1 MARPKKN
8 RDEGGGASWMDTYG
22 DLVTLLLCFFVMLF
36 ASSSIN
42 EQKWIEIVKSFT
54 GSPPRTAITTVDFG
68 SPVAG
73 GNGQNLGTTHNVDS
87 DDLEGQVELVNQMLE
102 DSKSKEQKQIEEEFN
117 QLYNQ
122 LNSYIQ
128 ANGLS
133 DAILLTKQGLY
144 IYITIAEGILF
155 NSGSAAI
162 RDEQAVQVLTQI
174 GNMLARYLPDIAN
187 ITVEGHTDNNPIHN
201 AQFEDNLDLS
211 SKRANNVAR
220 FMHTTSAIPNDMFW
234 SLGRSEFDP
243 IASND
248 TAAGRERNRR
258 VQLVIMA
265 KDVDGI
271 RTAGIGTEV
280 KGFEGAVSSA
290 DNPVEFQQSDL
301 PNNSASVAQASSQ
314 PSAATASAA
323 ENATELQEAASP
335 TNPVPEVETI
345 PQPSA
350 G

>member
-36 ASSSIN
+36 ASSSLN
-42 EQKWIEIVKSFT
+42 EQKWIEIVTSFT
-54 GSPPRTAITTVDFG
+54 GSPPRGAVTSIDLSSPIPG
-68 SPVAG
+68 S
-73 GNGQNLGTTHNVDS
+73 NGINLGTTHDVDS
-87 DDLEGQVELVNQMLE
+87 DELESQVEMVNQMLE
-102 DSKSKEQKQIEEEFN
+102 ESKSEEQKEIEVEFN

-122 LNSYIQ
+122 LNSYIT

-133 DAILLTKQGLY
+133 DAILLTKDGLY

-155 NSGSAAI
+155 DSGSASI
-162 RDEQAVQVLTQI
+162 RNEEAAQILTQI
-174 GNMLARYLPDIAN
+174 GNMLDRYLHDIAN
-187 ITVEGHTDNNPIHN
+187 ITVEGHTDNNPIHT
-201 AQFEDNLDLS
+201 AEFEDNLDLS

-220 FMHTTSAIPNDMFW
+220 FMHTTSGIPNDMFW
-234 SLGRSEFDP
+234 SLGRSEYDP

-248 TAAGRERNRR
+248 TAEGRERNRR

-271 RTAGIGTEV
+271 KQAAMGTEV
-280 KGFEGAVSSA
+280 TGFDGAI
-290 DNPVEFQQSDL
+290 
-301 PNNSASVAQASSQ
+301 
-314 PSAATASAA
+314 SAA
-323 ENATELQEAASP
+323 EHQAEIEQAASA
-335 TNPVPEVETI
+335 TNPIPEVETL
-345 PQPSA
+345 PEPTA

>member
-1 MARPKKN
+1 MARPNKK

-54 GSPPRTAITTVDFG
+54 GQPPRAAVASIDLSSPIPG
-68 SPVAG
+68 S
-73 GNGQNLGTTHNVDS
+73 NGQNLGTIHNVDEEE
-87 DDLEGQVELVNQMLE
+87 LESQVELVNQMLE
-102 DSKSKEQKQIEEEFN
+102 ESKSDEQKQIEEEFN

-128 ANGLS
+128 AQGLS
-133 DAILLTKQGLY
+133 DAILLSKEGLY

-155 NSGSAAI
+155 DSGQATI
-162 RDEQAVQVLTQI
+162 RNEEAEQVLTQI
-174 GNMLARYLPDIAN
+174 GNMLDRYLPDIAN
-187 ITVEGHTDNNPIHN
+187 ITVEGHTDNNPIHT
-201 AQFEDNLDLS
+201 AEYEDNLDLS

-220 FMHTTSAIPNDMFW
+220 FMHITSGIPNDMFW
-234 SLGRSEFDP
+234 SLGRSEYDP

-248 TAAGRERNRR
+248 TAEGRERNRR

-271 RTAGIGTEV
+271 REAAVGQEV
-280 KGFEGAVSSA
+280 TGFEGAISSA
-290 DNPVEFQQSDL
+290 DNAVQY
-301 PNNSASVAQASSQ
+301 V
-314 PSAATASAA
+314 
-323 ENATELQEAASP
+323 QEESLDSP
-335 TNPVPEVETI
+335 IPEVETL
-345 PQPSA
+345 PEPVVEQ
-350 G
+350 